1 MELQRDTPTVPLS
14 ISAKFGEAIY
24 AISGKSNSIINN
36 SDGSFTIDW
45 LGQPEIPHHIIWEKI
60 SELDKL
66 REKLPPYKDPLTS
79 AKEKLD
85 KLGLTEQEIQ
95 ALINSK

>member
-1 MELQRDTPTVPLS
+1 MELLIEKLHPLTEGQK
-14 ISAKFGEAIY
+14 IGEAIY
-24 AISGKSNSIINN
+24 AISGKDNSVT
-36 SDGSFTIDW
+36 SHPDGSIEINW

-60 SELDKL
+60 FELDEL